1 MLASLAKEE
10 LSAQVLKALLEL
22 KDEEQE
28 VIELRLT
35 SGLPF
40 KEMSVILESTEAAVK
55 MKYSR
60 AIDKLKTLCGRKDE
74 TN

>member
-10 LSAQVLKALLEL
+10 LIAQVLKALLEL

-35 SGLPF
+35 SELPF

-60 AIDKLKTLCGRKDE
+60 AIDKLERRNKLIKTAQ
-74 TN
+74 